1 MADTAVLV
9 AKTRDGKG
17 SVNCRRL
24 RRQGETPG
32 NVIGHKK
39 PSVAITVASEQLST
53 ILHTGHRLVQCEID
67 GAVETTMFREVQWDT
82 FAIEVQHFDLV
93 RIDADER
100 VTINVP
106 IKLRG
111 TAPGDLAG
119 GRLVQPLHEL
129 TVDCLAAQ
137 MPDSIDVKIS
147 ELEIGQSI
155 SVGDLELP
163 PMVNCD
169 VPPEST
175 VVQIIEVIEEE
186 EETDE
191 AGLGPA
197 EPEVIGQ
204 KADTDEA
211 E

>member
-1 MADTAVLV
+1 MVDTAVLV
-9 AKTRDGKG
+9 AKTRDGLG

-24 RRQGETPG
+24 RRRGETPG

-39 PSVAITVASEQLST
+39 PSVAIAVSSEQLST
-53 ILHTGHRLVQCEID
+53 LLHSGQRLVQCEID
-67 GAVETTMFREVQWDT
+67 GTVETTMFREVQWDT
-82 FAIEVQHFDLV
+82 FAIEIQHFDLV

-100 VTINVP
+100 VTIHVP

-137 MPDSIDVKIS
+137 MPESIDVKIS

-163 PMVNCD
+163 SAVNCD
-169 VPPEST
+169 MPPETT
-175 VVQIIEVIEEE
+175 VVQIIEVVDEEE
-186 EETDE
+186 STEDD
-191 AGLGPA
+191 GLGPV

>member
-9 AKTRDGKG
+9 AKTRDGMG

-39 PSVAITVASEQLST
+39 PSVAITVSSKQLST
-53 ILHTGHRLVQCEID
+53 FLHSGQRLVQCEID
-67 GAVETTMFREVQWDT
+67 GTVETTMFREVQWDT
-82 FAIEVQHFDLV
+82 YAIEIQHFDLV

-100 VTINVP
+100 VTIHVS

-137 MPDSIDVKIS
+137 MPESIDVKIS

-163 PMVNCD
+163 LGVNCD
-169 VPPEST
+169 LPPETT
-175 VVQIIEVIEEE
+175 VVQVIEVVDEEE
-186 EETDE
+186 STEDD
-191 AGLGPA
+191 GLGSV